1 MTKAATSESSA
12 ASTMCS
18 AAPKAPTVI
27 YGDSGMDTLWGDGGN
42 DYLNGVTEA
51 DDVFGGAGD
60 DIIED
65 PFGEGDVLRGN
76 DGNDVITA
84 AGGADLLFGN
94 AGQDYIV
101 LGADAAEVF
110 GGEGT
115 DFILGGAGK
124 DFLLGNEGSDWIEG
138 GAGFDTIAGENS
150 ELFFN
155 SPIIGHDVL
164 FGQGDETDYDAES
177 GDDIMALGY
186 QRVPLRRHAW
196 FRLGH
201 RQGRP
206 PLRREL
212 RSVHSRLHHRPEDIL
227 RDRFDKVEALSGWKY
242 SDVLDGDDRGHKG
255 GGSSAP
261 DSTPTVLFTDRRAD
275 PGRHQPDHRLQ
286 AWMGDAIGAARM
298 PASADVVRLAPWVRS
313 QQTSYRD
320 GNILMGGDGNDFL
333 RGRGGYDVLDGDA
346 YLNVRIKIVIPS
358 GPNAGTYSAESM
370 NTDTSVAGEYAGK
383 VYNTDANGQPQ
394 FCQRG
399 IRRRIADLVDA
410 GPDHQPRRHEHRARD
425 PDDGTNVRRR

>member
-1 MTKAATSESSA
+1 MAT
-12 ASTMCS
+12 
-18 AAPKAPTVI
+18 
-27 YGDSGMDTLWGDGGN
+27 TLS
-42 DYLNGVTEA
+42 
-51 DDVFGGAGD
+51 
-60 DIIED
+60 
-65 PFGEGDVLRGN
+65 PR
-76 DGNDVITA
+76 

-94 AGQDYIV
+94 AGQDYIA

-124 DFLLGNEGSDWIEG
+124 DFLMGNEGDDWIEG

-177 GDDIMALGY
+177 GDDIMASGTS
-186 QRVPLRRHAW
+186 V
-196 FRLGH
+196 FRYEGMHGFDWGIGKGDL
-201 RQGRP
+201 
-206 PLRREL
+206 
-212 RSVHSRLHHRPEDIL
+212 HSGVNFDLFIPVFTTVPEDIL
-227 RDRFDKVEALSGWKY
+227 RDRFDSVEGLSGWKY

-261 DSTPTVLFTDRRAD
+261 DSTPVVLFTNDVLTQEGIDRIN
-275 PGRHQPDHRLQ
+275 GME
-286 AWMGDAIGAARM
+286 AWMGDAIGVGANAGVRQTLFNF
-298 PASADVVRLAPWVRS
+298 ASVGGA

-346 YLNVRIKIVIPS
+346 WLNVRIKIVIAS
-358 GPNAGTYSAESM
+358 GPNAGTYSAELM
-370 NTDTSVAGEYAGK
+370 NTDTSVVGRICRQGLQHQS
-383 VYNTDANGQPQ
+383 GRQPEL
-394 FCQRG
+394 CQRG
-399 IRRRIADLVDA
+399 IRRRFADLADVE
-410 GPDHQPRRHEHRARD
+410 PDHQPR
-425 PDDGTNVRRR
+425 

>member
-1 MTKAATSESSA
+1 MRISRAMTKAATSGSSA

-42 DYLNGVTEA
+42 DYLNGGTEA

-94 AGQDYIV
+94 AGQDYIA

-124 DFLLGNEGSDWIEG
+124 DFLMGNEGSDWIEG
-138 GAGFDTIAGENS
+138 GAGFDTVVGENS

-177 GDDIMALGY
+177 GDDIMTSGTS
-186 QRVPLRRHAW
+186 V
-196 FRLGH
+196 FRYEGMHGFDWGIGKGDL
-201 RQGRP
+201 
-206 PLRREL
+206 
-212 RSVHSRLHHRPEDIL
+212 HSGVNFDLFIPVFTTVPEDVL
-227 RDRFDKVEALSGWKY
+227 RDRFDKVEGLSGWKY

-261 DSTPTVLFTDRRAD
+261 DSTPTVLFTDDVLTQEGINRIDGFNAWFDGARNTLFGAATPV
-275 PGRHQPDHRLQ
+275 PGRSLRQR
-286 AWMGDAIGAARM
+286 AIATATSSWAAT
-298 PASADVVRLAPWVRS
+298 ATTSCAVVAVMTCSTATP
-313 QQTSYRD
+313 T
-320 GNILMGGDGNDFL
+320 
-333 RGRGGYDVLDGDA
+333 
-346 YLNVRIKIVIPS
+346 
-358 GPNAGTYSAESM
+358 
-370 NTDTSVAGEYAGK
+370 
-383 VYNTDANGQPQ
+383 
-394 FCQRG
+394 
-399 IRRRIADLVDA
+399 
-410 GPDHQPRRHEHRARD
+410 
-425 PDDGTNVRRR
+425 